1 MLEQYGF
8 HLSSKNVLYVCIYNS
23 PFSHEMLIV
32 LPDMRDGL
40 PGVLESLTS
49 NSDNFE
55 NVLNTFSYRQAL
67 VDLGLP
73 VFSITGSTL
82 NLESVLSSMGLASI
96 FMQGKADL
104 SEMDGSH
111 NAYISKVIHKALIDV
126 SKILLLF
133 PKLLLN

>member
-1 MLEQYGF
+1 MF
-8 HLSSKNVLYVCIYNS
+8 NP

-55 NVLNTFSYRQAL
+55 NVLNTFNYRQAL

-82 NLESVLSSMGLASI
+82 NLESVLSNMGLASI
-96 FMQGKADL
+96 FKKGKADL
-104 SEMDGSH
+104 SGMDGSR
-111 NAYISKVIHKALIDV
+111 NASISKIIHKALIDV
-126 SKILLLF
+126 S
-133 PKLLLN
+133 